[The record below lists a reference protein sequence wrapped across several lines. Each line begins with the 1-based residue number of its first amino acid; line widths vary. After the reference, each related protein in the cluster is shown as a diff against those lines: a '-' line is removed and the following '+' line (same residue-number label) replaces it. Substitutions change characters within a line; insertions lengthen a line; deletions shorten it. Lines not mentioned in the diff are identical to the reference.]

1 MKEKKKNQ
9 GSEALSN
16 LTTVIS
22 LISSTVDVI
31 NKSLFCL
38 RVYNKYCLIPK
49 KKLWK
54 ALFVALK
61 F

>member
-49 KKLWK
+49 KKL
-54 ALFVALK
+54 
-61 F
+61 